1 MIKCCIFDLDGTL
14 IDSLADLGETVNQLL
29 KEQKQNSYSI
39 EAYRMMVGDGVK
51 MLLKRAF
58 PQANEAELCALKK
71 RFDRLY
77 RANCFQNTLP
87 YPGICEVLNHLQ
99 KQHIQLAVLSN
110 KPDSFAKE
118 ICSHFFGD
126 ELFFAVTGQKDNQPK
141 KPSPEGAEEII
152 RRCGCTKEQVLFI
165 GDSNVDI
172 FTAQN
177 AGIASCGVL
186 WGFRSEE
193 ELIAA
198 GADFLISHPRE
209 LTTLLSK

>member
-1 MIKCCIFDLDGTL
+1 MLD
-14 IDSLADLGETVNQLL
+14 
-29 KEQKQNSYSI
+29 
-39 EAYRMMVGDGVK
+39 R
-51 MLLKRAF
+51 
-58 PQANEAELCALKK
+58 
-71 RFDRLY
+71 
-77 RANCFQNTLP
+77 
-87 YPGICEVLNHLQ
+87 LQ

-118 ICSHFFGD
+118 ICSHFFRDG
-126 ELFFAVTGQKDNQPK
+126 LFFSVAGQKENQPK
-141 KPSPEGAEEII
+141 KPAPEGAEEII
-152 RRCGCTKEQVLFI
+152 RRCGCAKEQILFI

-172 FTAQN
+172 FTAKN

-209 LTTLLSK
+209 LTELLSK